1 MDKERP
7 LTQEG
12 IDAMKD
18 KKFIEQVLRMN
29 PDVIYTSPA
38 TRTIQTAEE
47 VAKIMKEYRN
57 KKVKIKQEEKLRS
70 GETMDTIGIHKK
82 LAKKGQTILMISHD
96 VNFDELRK
104 HLYGTTAS
112 LQKLEAIKLP
122 NLQLNNELD
131 KRILAELHSL
141 GLQIEQEMDQYSLD
155 TGAKLVL

>member
-1 MDKERP
+1 
-7 LTQEG
+7 
-12 IDAMKD
+12 
-18 KKFIEQVLRMN
+18 MN